1 MRTLLW
7 SLIIVV
13 AVLAVSSSVYT
24 CGYQQDRLEYV
35 LTDEMIVTNSNL
47 KASEHATDN
56 GDEHVMQT
64 HIKPGRLTGLFNDS
78 NAMQL
83 EAARANGVDPITDVR
98 SAFKLKRPIVRLYT
112 CDVYYIDSTM
122 KYAHPYLVPKA
133 ANLLHEIGKA
143 FQDTI
148 KARGGKGYRIR
159 VNSLLR
165 TEHTV
170 AKLRKR
176 NAAATEQ
183 SCHLYGTTFDISWTK
198 FDCLDDSYRISLESL
213 KNILAEIVYNFR
225 EANRCYA
232 IYERKQ
238 GCFHITVR

>member
-56 GDEHVMQT
+56 GDEHVMET

-83 EAARANGVDPITDVR
+83 EAARANGIDPITDVR

-133 ANLLHEIGKA
+133 ATRDWQGFPRHHQGARRQGLPNKGEQPAAHRAHCGQTQKA
-143 FQDTI
+143 QRCRHGAI
-148 KARGGKGYRIR
+148 
-159 VNSLLR
+159 VPPLR
-165 TEHTV
+165 HHV
-170 AKLRKR
+170 RH
-176 NAAATEQ
+176 Q
-183 SCHLYGTTFDISWTK
+183 
-198 FDCLDDSYRISLESL
+198 LDE
-213 KNILAEIVYNFR
+213 
-225 EANRCYA
+225 
-232 IYERKQ
+232 
-238 GCFHITVR
+238 VRLP

>member
-7 SLIIVV
+7 ALLIVV
-13 AVLAVSSSVYT
+13 AVILVSSTVYT
-24 CGYQQDRLEYV
+24 CGYQQEQPEYV
-35 LTDEMIVTNSNL
+35 LTDEVVVSGNNQ
-47 KASEHATDN
+47 KALEQATDN
-56 GDEHVMQT
+56 GSEHVMTT
-64 HIKPGRLTGLFNDS
+64 HIKPGRLTALFNDS
-78 NAMQL
+78 NALQL
-83 EAARANGVDPITDVR
+83 NAAQANGINPITDIK
-98 SAFKLKRPIVRLYT
+98 SAFHLKRPILHITT
-112 CDVYYIDSTM
+112 CDVYYVDSM
-122 KYAHPYLVPKA
+122 RYAMPYLVPKA
-133 ANLLHEIGKA
+133 AQLLHDIGKA

-148 KARGGKGYRIR
+148 KARGGKAYRIR

-170 AKLRKR
+170 SKLRKR

-198 FDCLDDSYRISLESL
+198 FDCMDESYKISLESL
-213 KNILAEIVYNFR
+213 KNILAEIIYNYR
-225 EANRCYA
+225 EAGKCYA